1 MCPAWSGPC
10 VGIQDCPAQNPY
22 PVWFPSG
29 LTIINRCLRTE
40 ARKAPDG
47 RRESTNR
54 HAKEQGRTHLLYRYY
69 CMIKHGA
76 LHTRDARCPCCC
88 CCCTRCACMKISR
101 GCQSTA
107 DAPFYTFALL
117 PSRQREGITS
127 AHISHSCFVTW
138 FVCVYT
144 HIYTEKKTESG
155 GVHLIADPFLM
166 SLTWTGRCG
175 QTASQRRA

>member
-1 MCPAWSGPC
+1 MSENRSSEGP
-10 VGIQDCPAQNPY
+10 
-22 PVWFPSG
+22 
-29 LTIINRCLRTE
+29 
-40 ARKAPDG
+40 PDG

-76 LHTRDARCPCCC
+76 LHTRDAKCPC

-138 FVCVYT
+138 LCVCVFRPRSHPHPHSHKDT
-144 HIYTEKKTESG
+144 RTERKAESG
-155 GVHLIADPFLM
+155 GVDIIADPFHI
-166 SLTWTGRCG
+166 SLNMDRAVWPYRL
-175 QTASQRRA
+175 TASQRRA